1 MNKLYYISLAFL
13 LFFIP
18 SEVFAPDIIDFME
31 IGAYPD
37 PDDTRLMQVF
47 QEIELV
53 TVKDSPYTMNFVAI
67 TKDNNN
73 QLVSVIDGIVYA
85 YLPHQILVDYL
96 DKFPS
101 NYITK
106 DGIDYK
112 KWSVWILR
120 NYDEEKMINGQEFM
134 VDWCTWLIKNVDS
147 RGNFLSLEEGF
158 ACKPGE
164 DNIVIMRV
172 NHASI
177 VVDENDTTDYYM
189 TVLKRLN

>member
-1 MNKLYYISLAFL
+1 MNKLYYISLTFL

-18 SEVFAPDIIDFME
+18 SEVFAPGVVDFME
-31 IGAYPD
+31 IGIFPD
-37 PDDTRLMQVF
+37 SDDTRFKQVF
-47 QEIELV
+47 QEIGLV
-53 TVKDSPYTMNFVAI
+53 PVKNSSYTMNFLAV
-67 TKDNNN
+67 TKDSNGD
-73 QLVSVIDGIVYA
+73 LVSVIDGIVYA

-106 DGIDYK
+106 DGVDYK

-120 NYDEEKMINGQEFM
+120 NYEEEKMINGQEFM
-134 VDWCTWLIKNVDS
+134 VDWCTWLIKNVDD
-147 RGNFLSLEEGF
+147 RGNFLSLEQGF

-164 DNIVIMRV
+164 DKIVIMRV

-177 VVDENDTTDYYM
+177 VVDKNDTTDYFL
-189 TVLKRLN
+189 TVLKRLS